1 MWYNRLKHS
10 ITPHFYFEGNLTVY
24 KNKTETQNA
33 LKISNSVAAKI
44 AEIASIE
51 TGGVSSKG
59 QSIYLGKSKIKR
71 PIKVRM
77 SGEAV
82 EIDVSVM
89 ISPGIDT
96 AVSVSGNVQKNVKS
110 AVQNMTGIIVSK
122 VNVNIVGIEMQ
133 SGEEIKNNDKK

>member
-1 MWYNRLKHS
+1 M
-10 ITPHFYFEGNLTVY
+10 Y